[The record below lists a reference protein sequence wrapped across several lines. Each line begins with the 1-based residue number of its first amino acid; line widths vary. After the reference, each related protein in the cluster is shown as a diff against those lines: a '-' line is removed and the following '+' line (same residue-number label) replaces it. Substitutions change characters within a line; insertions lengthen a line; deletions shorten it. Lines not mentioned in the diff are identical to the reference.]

1 MLPFAY
7 IFTKVRKLIRKKS
20 RQNMGKDVHP
30 FKMHV
35 YVYVCYVQ
43 GDESSL
49 RVCCI
54 PASVN
59 VPINDNTNP

>member
-1 MLPFAY
+1 
-7 IFTKVRKLIRKKS
+7 
-20 RQNMGKDVHP
+20 MGKDVHP